1 MKVSDYLTWI
11 AEVVLDHVVDVAFA
25 AGHWIIHRP
34 VLWHSAA
41 VSHKTH
47 HEHNHPSVLTNRTSI
62 FALFNVLVVHGGRRT
77 C

>member
-1 MKVSDYLTWI
+1 MRT
-11 AEVVLDHVVDVAFA
+11 VVDVAFA

-62 FALFNVLVVHGGRRT
+62 FALSMCLLCSAVAVLLTRKS
-77 C
+77 

>member
-1 MKVSDYLTWI
+1 M
-11 AEVVLDHVVDVAFA
+11 VDVAFA

-47 HEHNHPSVLTNRTSI
+47 HEHNHPSVLTNRTPLSA
-62 FALFNVLVVHGGRRT
+62 FLSMLLLVLVVHGLANPKR
-77 C
+77 

>member
-1 MKVSDYLTWI
+1 MRT
-11 AEVVLDHVVDVAFA
+11 VVDVAFA

-47 HEHNHPSVLTNRTSI
+47 HEHNHPSVLTNRTS
-62 FALFNVLVVHGGRRT
+62 FLLVCLFSAGPANPER
-77 C
+77 